1 SYPSAFQWLFN
12 TTRRGKTVKPSTL
25 TADPKRTLFTKRFL
39 FGSQMLREWGNNKT
53 LWRLS
58 GWELQT

>member
-1 SYPSAFQWLFN
+1 MAFQYDPQ
-12 TTRRGKTVKPSTL
+12 GKTVKPSTL